1 MTSSVPAAL
10 SPPPP
15 SCCAR
20 PARRRCTAAS
30 PTRCSSA
37 MPIAYCAPPA
47 SNTYGAATARRTHP
61 TASCYAIYWRP
72 RSLSDLM
79 PLNPLQLL
87 AFIVVLG
94 VLLAFVQV
102 GVLTVAFEKLGLSAH
117 SAFTLLFGSLFGS
130 AINLPTM
137 KIAAERPPPD
147 SIPAQLR
154 PLMEQALRRF
164 DGTTIIAVN
173 VGGCLIPVLVSYYL
187 LQHHP
192 IPLHDQAMAVAIV
205 ALVSLIASRPV
216 PGLGLS
222 MPIIVRH

>member
-1 MTSSVPAAL
+1 
-10 SPPPP
+10 
-15 SCCAR
+15 
-20 PARRRCTAAS
+20 
-30 PTRCSSA
+30 
-37 MPIAYCAPPA
+37 
-47 SNTYGAATARRTHP
+47 
-61 TASCYAIYWRP
+61 
-72 RSLSDLM
+72 M

-87 AFIVVLG
+87 AYNVVLG

-102 GVLTVAFEKLGLSAH
+102 GVLTVAFEKLGLSSH
-117 SAFTLLFGSLFGS
+117 SAFSLLIGSLFGS

-137 KIAAERPPPD
+137 KLAAERPPPD

-192 IPLHDQAMAVAIV
+192 LPLHEVVIAN
-205 ALVSLIASRPV
+205 ALVA
-216 PGLGLS
+216 
-222 MPIIVRH
+222 